1 VRLIRA
7 LLSFGAF
14 AAITVFAIGYIGS
27 LGIRIGPPA
36 DRTELSMTVPDIN
49 GLVVDS
55 RVLLRGVPVGKVTR
69 VDANDDHATVDFY
82 VEGNHEVPVDT
93 VVRLDNLSALGETYI
108 GLFPQK
114 AGGPT
119 LKSGQKIAAE
129 AIQQPPSISELAT
142 SVVRVLQQMDPGQ
155 LKQIVG
161 EADAALPDPNAILP
175 NLHRAS
181 VLLRNATSDM
191 NGRGQ
196 IVLANMQT
204 LLQNADWLGPTLA
217 SLTPSVRELGPS
229 IHKMYDKAMDL
240 VRDNNPH
247 NLRLLQTFLGRI
259 QAFLDERAP
268 DLKVITEALLPKM
281 SGIAGSLMNF
291 DSGQILSSMLAA
303 VPEDGAITLHVTIPP
318 P

>member
-1 VRLIRA
+1 VRHVRA

-14 AAITVFAIGYIGS
+14 AAIVVFAIGYIGS
-27 LGIRIGPPA
+27 LGIRVAPPA
-36 DRTELSMTVPDIN
+36 DRTDLSMAVPDIN

-55 RVLLRGVPVGKVTR
+55 RVLLRGVPVGKVTHIDSD
-69 VDANDDHATVDFY
+69 VDHAIVDFY
-82 VEGNHEVPVDT
+82 VDGQHKVPLDT

-114 AGGPT
+114 SDGPM
-119 LKSGQKIAAE
+119 LKSGQRIAAE
-129 AIQQPPSISELAT
+129 VIQQPPSISELAT

-161 EADAALPDPNAILP
+161 EADAALPDPDVVLT
-175 NLHRAS
+175 NLRRAS

-217 SLTPSVRELGPS
+217 SLVPDVRLLGPR
-229 IHKMYDKAMDL
+229 IHRMYDVAMDL

-247 NLRLLQTFLGRI
+247 NLQLLQTFLGRI
-259 QAFLDERAP
+259 QTFLDDRAP